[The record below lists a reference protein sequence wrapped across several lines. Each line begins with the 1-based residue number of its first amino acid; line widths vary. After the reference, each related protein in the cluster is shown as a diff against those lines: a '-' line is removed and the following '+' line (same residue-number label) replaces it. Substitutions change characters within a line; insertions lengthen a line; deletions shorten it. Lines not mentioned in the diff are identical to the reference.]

1 MAELAPTRDPKTFR
15 MGFAGDTFNTAWY
28 LAQISTKAEVAYF
41 TAVGDDDL
49 SQEMLEFMR
58 ASNISNAHVQVVP
71 KKTVGLYRIQV
82 KDGERSFTYWREA
95 SAARALAA
103 NEQALGAAFDDADLI
118 YFSGITLAI
127 LAEAPRDTLLRAV
140 KAARAKGKVIAF
152 DPNLRP
158 RLWRSIEEMTS
169 KVMHAARLADLVFPS
184 FEDEADWFEDNDP
197 KATLDRY
204 AELGASHVVV
214 KDGDNPVIFQADAKQ
229 SEVLVPPIGVP
240 KDTTAAG
247 DSFNAGV
254 LNGLIEGRDLH
265 TSIQEG
271 CALAGCV
278 VQRSGALVDVG
289 RTRAANQ

>member
-1 MAELAPTRDPKTFR
+1 

-28 LAQISTKAEVAYF
+28 LAQISTQTEVAYF

-49 SQEMLEFMR
+49 SAEMLAFMR
-58 ASNISNAHVQVVP
+58 ASGISDAHIQVVP
-71 KKTVGLYRIQV
+71 KKTVGLYRIHV
-82 KDGERSFTYWREA
+82 KEGERSFTYWREA
-95 SAARALAA
+95 SAARELAA
-103 NEQALGAAFDDADLI
+103 NEDALNSALDQADLI

-127 LAEAPRDTLLRAV
+127 LEDEPRSTLLRAV
-140 KAARAKGKVIAF
+140 EAARVKGKTIAF

-158 RLWRSIEEMTS
+158 RLWQSVEEMKS
-169 KVMHAARLADLVFPS
+169 KVMQAASLADLVLPS
-184 FEDEADWFEDNDP
+184 FEDEADWFGDSDP

-214 KDGDNPVIFQADAKQ
+214 KDGDNPVIFQSDANQ
-229 SEVLVPPIGVP
+229 TEVLVPPIGVP
-240 KDTTAAG
+240 EDTTAAG

-271 CALAGCV
+271 CALAGRV
-278 VQRSGALVDVG
+278 VQQSGALVPVG
-289 RTRAANQ
+289 RT